1 MISRALALGLLLSA
15 AAPRLAQATYS
26 IAATDRTSRQVG
38 GAVTSCVGTLDV
50 GVVYGG
56 VPGHGVVHAQ
66 ASLDPA
72 AKGKMKAIAMLMMDT
87 DPATII
93 TTITATSF
101 DAMSSARQ
109 YGIVDLAGRAAGFT
123 GSGAAAYKNDQHK
136 TAGAF
141 TYSVQG
147 NILTSQKVLDGA
159 AAAFESAGCDLADRL
174 MAALLA
180 GDRAGGD
187 RRGRQSAALFVVK
200 PQAGYGGFNDIWL
213 DYRVDDDPDPVP
225 RLVELLAIH
234 RLYFGKSPADDQ
246 IPIAG
251 EVATQ
256 LQRIMASLGY
266 YGGPVSGAYDETTRS
281 ALIAFIGNENF
292 EDRTDF
298 AAGQIDRPVFDYLL
312 RKFGG

>member
-1 MISRALALGLLLSA
+1 M
-15 AAPRLAQATYS
+15 PRLSTFS
-26 IAATDRTSRQVG
+26 IAAFDPDDGAWGVAVASKFPAVGAVVPWAKSGAGAVATQAMGNTSFGARGLEMMAAGRSAPETLDALLADDVGREHRQVG
-38 GAVTSCVGTLDV
+38 AV
-50 GVVYGG
+50 
-56 VPGHGVVHAQ
+56 
-66 ASLDPA
+66 
-72 AKGKMKAIAMLMMDT
+72 
-87 DPATII
+87 
-93 TTITATSF
+93 
-101 DAMSSARQ
+101 DA
-109 YGIVDLAGRAAGFT
+109 AGRAATFT
-123 GSGAAAYKNDQHK
+123 GKECLAW
-136 TAGAF
+136 AGGRTGEHFAI
-141 TYSVQG
+141 QG
-147 NILTSQKVLDGA
+147 NILTGPEVVDAMAQ
-159 AAAFESAGCDLADRL
+159 AFRSDSGDLADRL

-225 RLVELLAIH
+225 KLVELLAIH

-281 ALIAFIGNENF
+281 ALMAFIGNENF

>member
-1 MISRALALGLLLSA
+1 M
-15 AAPRLAQATYS
+15 PRLSTFS
-26 IAATDRTSRQVG
+26 IAAFDPDDGAWGVAVASKFPAVGAVVPWAKSGAGAVATQAMGNTSFGARGLEMMAAGRSAQETLDALLADDVGREHRQVG
-38 GAVTSCVGTLDV
+38 AV
-50 GVVYGG
+50 
-56 VPGHGVVHAQ
+56 
-66 ASLDPA
+66 
-72 AKGKMKAIAMLMMDT
+72 
-87 DPATII
+87 
-93 TTITATSF
+93 
-101 DAMSSARQ
+101 DA
-109 YGIVDLAGRAAGFT
+109 AGRAATFT
-123 GSGAAAYKNDQHK
+123 GKECLAW
-136 TAGAF
+136 AGGRTGEHFAI
-141 TYSVQG
+141 QG
-147 NILTSQKVLDGA
+147 NILTGPEVVDAMAQ
-159 AAAFESAGCDLADRL
+159 AFRSDSGDLADRL

>member
-1 MISRALALGLLLSA
+1 M
-15 AAPRLAQATYS
+15 PRLSTFS
-26 IAATDRTSRQVG
+26 IAAFDPDDGAWGVAVASKFPAVGAVVPWAKSGAGAVATQAMGNTSFGTRGLEMMAAGRSAPETLDALLADDVGREHRQVG
-38 GAVTSCVGTLDV
+38 AV
-50 GVVYGG
+50 
-56 VPGHGVVHAQ
+56 
-66 ASLDPA
+66 
-72 AKGKMKAIAMLMMDT
+72 
-87 DPATII
+87 
-93 TTITATSF
+93 
-101 DAMSSARQ
+101 DA
-109 YGIVDLAGRAAGFT
+109 AGRAATFT
-123 GSGAAAYKNDQHK
+123 GKECLAW
-136 TAGAF
+136 AGGRTGEHFAI
-141 TYSVQG
+141 QG
-147 NILTSQKVLDGA
+147 NILTGPEVVDAMAQ
-159 AAAFESAGCDLADRL
+159 AFRPDSGDLADRL

-281 ALIAFIGNENF
+281 ALMAFIGNENF

>member
-1 MISRALALGLLLSA
+1 M
-15 AAPRLAQATYS
+15 PRLSTFS
-26 IAATDRTSRQVG
+26 IAAFDPDDGAWGVAVASKFPAVGAVVPWAKSGAGAVATQAMGNTSFGARGLEMMAAGRSAPETLDALLADDVGREHRQVG
-38 GAVTSCVGTLDV
+38 AV
-50 GVVYGG
+50 
-56 VPGHGVVHAQ
+56 
-66 ASLDPA
+66 
-72 AKGKMKAIAMLMMDT
+72 
-87 DPATII
+87 
-93 TTITATSF
+93 
-101 DAMSSARQ
+101 DA
-109 YGIVDLAGRAAGFT
+109 AGRAATFT
-123 GSGAAAYKNDQHK
+123 GKECLAW
-136 TAGAF
+136 AGGRTGEHFAI
-141 TYSVQG
+141 QG
-147 NILTSQKVLDGA
+147 NILTGPEVVDAMAQ
-159 AAAFESAGCDLADRL
+159 AFRSDSGDLADRL

-281 ALIAFIGNENF
+281 ALMAFIGNENF

>member
-1 MISRALALGLLLSA
+1 M
-15 AAPRLAQATYS
+15 PRLSTFS
-26 IAATDRTSRQVG
+26 IAAFDPDDGAWGVAVASKFPAVGAVVPWAKSGAGAVATQAMGNTSFGARGLEMMAAGRSAPETLDALLADDVGREHRQVG
-38 GAVTSCVGTLDV
+38 AVD
-50 GVVYGG
+50 
-56 VPGHGVVHAQ
+56 
-66 ASLDPA
+66 
-72 AKGKMKAIAMLMMDT
+72 
-87 DPATII
+87 
-93 TTITATSF
+93 
-101 DAMSSARQ
+101 
-109 YGIVDLAGRAAGFT
+109 AAGQAATFT
-123 GSGAAAYKNDQHK
+123 GKECLAW
-136 TAGAF
+136 AGGRTGEHFAI
-141 TYSVQG
+141 QG
-147 NILTSQKVLDGA
+147 NILTGPEVVDAMAQ
-159 AAAFESAGCDLADRL
+159 AFGSDSGDLADRL

-281 ALIAFIGNENF
+281 ALMAFIGNENF

>member
-1 MISRALALGLLLSA
+1 M
-15 AAPRLAQATYS
+15 PRLSTFS
-26 IAATDRTSRQVG
+26 IAAFDPDDGAWGVAVASKFPAVGAVVPWAKSGAGAVATQAMGNTSFGARGLEMMAAGRSAPETLDALLADDVGREHRQVG
-38 GAVTSCVGTLDV
+38 AVD
-50 GVVYGG
+50 
-56 VPGHGVVHAQ
+56 
-66 ASLDPA
+66 
-72 AKGKMKAIAMLMMDT
+72 
-87 DPATII
+87 
-93 TTITATSF
+93 
-101 DAMSSARQ
+101 
-109 YGIVDLAGRAAGFT
+109 AAGQAATFT
-123 GSGAAAYKNDQHK
+123 GKECLAW
-136 TAGAF
+136 AGGRTGEHFAI
-141 TYSVQG
+141 QG
-147 NILTSQKVLDGA
+147 NILTGPEVVDAMAQ
-159 AAAFESAGCDLADRL
+159 AFRSDSGDLADRL

-281 ALIAFIGNENF
+281 ALMAFIGNENF

>member
-1 MISRALALGLLLSA
+1 L
-15 AAPRLAQATYS
+15 PRLSTFS
-26 IAATDRTSRQVG
+26 IAAFDPDDGAWGVAVASKFPAVGAVVPWAKSGAGAVATQAMGNTSFGTRGLEMMAAGRSAPETLDALLADDVGREHRQVG
-38 GAVTSCVGTLDV
+38 AV
-50 GVVYGG
+50 
-56 VPGHGVVHAQ
+56 
-66 ASLDPA
+66 
-72 AKGKMKAIAMLMMDT
+72 
-87 DPATII
+87 
-93 TTITATSF
+93 
-101 DAMSSARQ
+101 DA
-109 YGIVDLAGRAAGFT
+109 AGRAATFT
-123 GSGAAAYKNDQHK
+123 GKECLAW
-136 TAGAF
+136 AGGRTGEHFAI
-141 TYSVQG
+141 QG
-147 NILTSQKVLDGA
+147 NILTGPEVVDAMAQ
-159 AAAFESAGCDLADRL
+159 AFRSDSGDLADRL

-225 RLVELLAIH
+225 KLVELLAIH

-281 ALIAFIGNENF
+281 ALMAFIGNENF

>member
-1 MISRALALGLLLSA
+1 M
-15 AAPRLAQATYS
+15 PRLSTFS
-26 IAATDRTSRQVG
+26 IAAFDPDDGAWGVAVASKFPAVGAVVPWAKSGAGAVATQAMGNTSFGARGLEMMAAGRSAPETLEALLADDVGREHRQVG
-38 GAVTSCVGTLDV
+38 AVD
-50 GVVYGG
+50 
-56 VPGHGVVHAQ
+56 
-66 ASLDPA
+66 
-72 AKGKMKAIAMLMMDT
+72 
-87 DPATII
+87 
-93 TTITATSF
+93 
-101 DAMSSARQ
+101 
-109 YGIVDLAGRAAGFT
+109 AAGQAATFT
-123 GSGAAAYKNDQHK
+123 GKECLAW
-136 TAGAF
+136 AGGRTGEHFAI
-141 TYSVQG
+141 QG
-147 NILTSQKVLDGA
+147 NILTGPEVVDAMAQ
-159 AAAFESAGCDLADRL
+159 AFRPDSGDLADRL

-281 ALIAFIGNENF
+281 ALMAFIGNENF

>member
-1 MISRALALGLLLSA
+1 M
-15 AAPRLAQATYS
+15 PRLSTFS
-26 IAATDRTSRQVG
+26 IAAFDPDDGAWGVAVASKFPAVGAVVPWAKSGAGAVATQAMGNTSFGARGLEMMAAGRSAQETLDALLADDVGREHRQVG
-38 GAVTSCVGTLDV
+38 AV
-50 GVVYGG
+50 
-56 VPGHGVVHAQ
+56 
-66 ASLDPA
+66 
-72 AKGKMKAIAMLMMDT
+72 
-87 DPATII
+87 
-93 TTITATSF
+93 
-101 DAMSSARQ
+101 DA
-109 YGIVDLAGRAAGFT
+109 AGRAATFT
-123 GSGAAAYKNDQHK
+123 GKECLAW
-136 TAGAF
+136 AGGRTGEHFAI
-141 TYSVQG
+141 QG
-147 NILTSQKVLDGA
+147 NILTGPEVVDAMAQ
-159 AAAFESAGCDLADRL
+159 AFRSDSGDLADRL

-281 ALIAFIGNENF
+281 ALMAFIGNENF

>member
-1 MISRALALGLLLSA
+1 L
-15 AAPRLAQATYS
+15 PRLSTFS
-26 IAATDRTSRQVG
+26 IAAFDPDDGAWGVAVASKFPAVGAVVPWAKSGAGAVATQAMGNTSFGTRGLEMMAAGRSAPETLDALLADDVGREHRQVG
-38 GAVTSCVGTLDV
+38 AV
-50 GVVYGG
+50 
-56 VPGHGVVHAQ
+56 
-66 ASLDPA
+66 
-72 AKGKMKAIAMLMMDT
+72 
-87 DPATII
+87 
-93 TTITATSF
+93 
-101 DAMSSARQ
+101 DA
-109 YGIVDLAGRAAGFT
+109 AGRAATFT
-123 GSGAAAYKNDQHK
+123 GKECLAW
-136 TAGAF
+136 AGGRTGEHFAI
-141 TYSVQG
+141 QG
-147 NILTSQKVLDGA
+147 NILTGPEVVDAMAQ
-159 AAAFESAGCDLADRL
+159 AFRPDSGDLADRL

>member
-1 MISRALALGLLLSA
+1 L
-15 AAPRLAQATYS
+15 PRLSTFS
-26 IAATDRTSRQVG
+26 IAAFDPDDGAWGVAVASKFPAVGAVVPWAKSGAGAVATQAMGNTSFGARGLEMMAAGRSAPETLDALLADDVGREHRQVG
-38 GAVTSCVGTLDV
+38 AVD
-50 GVVYGG
+50 
-56 VPGHGVVHAQ
+56 
-66 ASLDPA
+66 
-72 AKGKMKAIAMLMMDT
+72 
-87 DPATII
+87 
-93 TTITATSF
+93 
-101 DAMSSARQ
+101 
-109 YGIVDLAGRAAGFT
+109 AAGQAATFT
-123 GSGAAAYKNDQHK
+123 GKECLAW
-136 TAGAF
+136 AGGRTGEHFAI
-141 TYSVQG
+141 QG
-147 NILTSQKVLDGA
+147 NILTGPEVVDAMAQ
-159 AAAFESAGCDLADRL
+159 AFGSDSGDLADRL

-281 ALIAFIGNENF
+281 ALMAFIGNENF

>member
-1 MISRALALGLLLSA
+1 M
-15 AAPRLAQATYS
+15 PRLSTFS
-26 IAATDRTSRQVG
+26 IAAFDPDDGAWGVAVASKFPAVGAVVPWAKSGAGAVATQAMGNTSFGARGLEMMAAGRSAPETLDALLADDVGREHRQVG
-38 GAVTSCVGTLDV
+38 AVD
-50 GVVYGG
+50 
-56 VPGHGVVHAQ
+56 
-66 ASLDPA
+66 
-72 AKGKMKAIAMLMMDT
+72 
-87 DPATII
+87 
-93 TTITATSF
+93 
-101 DAMSSARQ
+101 
-109 YGIVDLAGRAAGFT
+109 AAGQAASFT
-123 GSGAAAYKNDQHK
+123 GKECLAW
-136 TAGAF
+136 AGGRTGEHFAI
-141 TYSVQG
+141 QG
-147 NILTSQKVLDGA
+147 NILTGPEVVDAMAQ
-159 AAAFESAGCDLADRL
+159 AFRSDSGDLADRL

-281 ALIAFIGNENF
+281 ALMAFIGNENF

>member
-1 MISRALALGLLLSA
+1 M
-15 AAPRLAQATYS
+15 PRLSTFS
-26 IAATDRTSRQVG
+26 IAAFDPDDGAWGVAVASKFPAVGAVVPWAKSGAGAVATQAMGNTSFGARGLEMMAAGRSAQETLDALLADDVGREHRQVG
-38 GAVTSCVGTLDV
+38 AV
-50 GVVYGG
+50 
-56 VPGHGVVHAQ
+56 
-66 ASLDPA
+66 
-72 AKGKMKAIAMLMMDT
+72 
-87 DPATII
+87 
-93 TTITATSF
+93 
-101 DAMSSARQ
+101 DA
-109 YGIVDLAGRAAGFT
+109 AGRAATFT
-123 GSGAAAYKNDQHK
+123 GKECLAW
-136 TAGAF
+136 AGGRTGEHFAI
-141 TYSVQG
+141 QG
-147 NILTSQKVLDGA
+147 NILTGPEVVDAMAQ
-159 AAAFESAGCDLADRL
+159 AFGSDSGDLADRL

-281 ALIAFIGNENF
+281 ALMAFIGNENF

>member
-1 MISRALALGLLLSA
+1 M
-15 AAPRLAQATYS
+15 PRLSTFS
-26 IAATDRTSRQVG
+26 IAAFDPDDGAWGVAVASKFPAVGAVVPWAKSGAGAVATQAMGNTSFGTRGLEMMAAGRSAPETLDALLADDVGREHRQVG
-38 GAVTSCVGTLDV
+38 AV
-50 GVVYGG
+50 
-56 VPGHGVVHAQ
+56 
-66 ASLDPA
+66 
-72 AKGKMKAIAMLMMDT
+72 
-87 DPATII
+87 
-93 TTITATSF
+93 
-101 DAMSSARQ
+101 DA
-109 YGIVDLAGRAAGFT
+109 AGRAATFT
-123 GSGAAAYKNDQHK
+123 GKECLAW
-136 TAGAF
+136 AGGRTGEHFAI
-141 TYSVQG
+141 QG
-147 NILTSQKVLDGA
+147 NILTGPEVVDAMAQ
-159 AAAFESAGCDLADRL
+159 AFRSDSGDLADRL

-281 ALIAFIGNENF
+281 ALMAFIGNENF

>member
-1 MISRALALGLLLSA
+1 L
-15 AAPRLAQATYS
+15 PRLSTFS
-26 IAATDRTSRQVG
+26 IAAFDPDDGAWGVAVASKFPAVGAVVPWAKSGAGAVATQAMGNTSFGTRGLEMMAAGRSAPETLDALLADDVGREHRQVG
-38 GAVTSCVGTLDV
+38 AV
-50 GVVYGG
+50 
-56 VPGHGVVHAQ
+56 
-66 ASLDPA
+66 
-72 AKGKMKAIAMLMMDT
+72 
-87 DPATII
+87 
-93 TTITATSF
+93 
-101 DAMSSARQ
+101 DA
-109 YGIVDLAGRAAGFT
+109 AGRAATFT
-123 GSGAAAYKNDQHK
+123 GKECLAW
-136 TAGAF
+136 AGGRTGEHFAI
-141 TYSVQG
+141 QG
-147 NILTSQKVLDGA
+147 NILTGPEVVDAMAQ
-159 AAAFESAGCDLADRL
+159 AFRPDSGDLADRL

-281 ALIAFIGNENF
+281 ALMAFIGNENF

>member
-1 MISRALALGLLLSA
+1 M
-15 AAPRLAQATYS
+15 PRLSTFS
-26 IAATDRTSRQVG
+26 IAAFDPDDGAWGVAVASKFPAVGAVVPWAKSGAGAVATQAMGNTSFGARGLEMMAAGRSAQETLDALLADDVGREHRQVG
-38 GAVTSCVGTLDV
+38 AV
-50 GVVYGG
+50 
-56 VPGHGVVHAQ
+56 
-66 ASLDPA
+66 
-72 AKGKMKAIAMLMMDT
+72 
-87 DPATII
+87 
-93 TTITATSF
+93 
-101 DAMSSARQ
+101 DA
-109 YGIVDLAGRAAGFT
+109 AGRAATFT
-123 GSGAAAYKNDQHK
+123 GKECLAW
-136 TAGAF
+136 AGGRTGEHFAI
-141 TYSVQG
+141 QG
-147 NILTSQKVLDGA
+147 NILTGPEVVDAMAQ
-159 AAAFESAGCDLADRL
+159 AFRPDSGDLADRL

-281 ALIAFIGNENF
+281 ALMAFIGNENF

>member
-1 MISRALALGLLLSA
+1 M
-15 AAPRLAQATYS
+15 PRLSTFS
-26 IAATDRTSRQVG
+26 IAAFDPDDGAWGVAVASKFPAVGAVVPWAKSGAGAVATQAMGNTSFGARGLEMMAAGRSAPETLDALLADDVGREHRQVG
-38 GAVTSCVGTLDV
+38 AVD
-50 GVVYGG
+50 
-56 VPGHGVVHAQ
+56 
-66 ASLDPA
+66 
-72 AKGKMKAIAMLMMDT
+72 
-87 DPATII
+87 
-93 TTITATSF
+93 
-101 DAMSSARQ
+101 
-109 YGIVDLAGRAAGFT
+109 AAGQAASFT
-123 GSGAAAYKNDQHK
+123 GKECLAW
-136 TAGAF
+136 AGGRTGEHFAI
-141 TYSVQG
+141 QG
-147 NILTSQKVLDGA
+147 NILTGPEVVDAMAQ
-159 AAAFESAGCDLADRL
+159 AFRPDSGDLADRL

>member
-1 MISRALALGLLLSA
+1 L
-15 AAPRLAQATYS
+15 PRLSTFS
-26 IAATDRTSRQVG
+26 IAAFDPDDGAWGVAVASKFPAVGAVVPWAKSGAGAVATQAMGNTSFGARGLEMMAAGRSAQDSLDALLADDVGREHRQVG
-38 GAVTSCVGTLDV
+38 AVD
-50 GVVYGG
+50 
-56 VPGHGVVHAQ
+56 
-66 ASLDPA
+66 
-72 AKGKMKAIAMLMMDT
+72 
-87 DPATII
+87 
-93 TTITATSF
+93 
-101 DAMSSARQ
+101 
-109 YGIVDLAGRAAGFT
+109 AAGQAATFT
-123 GSGAAAYKNDQHK
+123 GKECLAW
-136 TAGAF
+136 AGGRTGKHFAI
-141 TYSVQG
+141 QG
-147 NILTSQKVLDGA
+147 NILTGPEVVDAMAQ
-159 AAAFESAGCDLADRL
+159 AFRSDSGDLADRL

-234 RLYFGKSPADDQ
+234 RLYFGKSTADDQ

-281 ALIAFIGNENF
+281 ALMAFIGNENF